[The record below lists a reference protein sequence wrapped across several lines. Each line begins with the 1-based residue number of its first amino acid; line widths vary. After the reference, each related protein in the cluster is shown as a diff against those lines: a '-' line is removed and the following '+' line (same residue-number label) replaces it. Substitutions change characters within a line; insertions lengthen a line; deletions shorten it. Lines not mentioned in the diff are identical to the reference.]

1 MRDTDRGR
9 DISRGRSRLPAGSP
23 MEDSILGSQPELK
36 AYAQP
41 LRHLGVPACFV
52 FIFSEVM
59 LKFRFNCPGNSINAV
74 IERRQHPNAGSVPKQ
89 VRATDKV
96 IHSFFWHFKFAFLQN
111 DTIYPGVF
119 SKKSF
124 IYKVLL
130 IWLKNV
136 ACTIQFSIKYI
147 VNKICFQCSY
157 FTLLL
162 FFSYFTLN
170 LHKNRQFY

>member
-1 MRDTDRGR
+1 
-9 DISRGRSRLPAGSP
+9 
-23 MEDSILGSQPELK
+23 
-36 AYAQP
+36 
-41 LRHLGVPACFV
+41 
-52 FIFSEVM
+52 M

-124 IYKVLL
+124 IYKVFL

-147 VNKICFQCSY
+147 VNKMFSVQLLY
-157 FTLLL
+157 FIII
-162 FFSYFTLN
+162 F
-170 LHKNRQFY
+170 